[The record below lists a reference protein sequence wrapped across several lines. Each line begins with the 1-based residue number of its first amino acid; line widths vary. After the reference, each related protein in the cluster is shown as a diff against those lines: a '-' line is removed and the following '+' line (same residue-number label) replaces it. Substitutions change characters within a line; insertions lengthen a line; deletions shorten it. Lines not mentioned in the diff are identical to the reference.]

1 MASCYIN
8 SLILFFHITQL
19 ELGFAKFNNNDS
31 LSLIFSLYIYIY
43 ILNLNWKIGK
53 FYYMDFP
60 IHSIL
65 CVFLRRP
72 RFYLE
77 TLFRNFQVID
87 TIR

>member
-1 MASCYIN
+1 MLLN
-8 SLILFFHITQL
+8 QL
-19 ELGFAKFNNNDS
+19 
-31 LSLIFSLYIYIY
+31 LYIKTIITFLINFKINQ

>member
-43 ILNLNWKIGK
+43 IYIILVYVIKSA
-53 FYYMDFP
+53 F
-60 IHSIL
+60 IHQNYNYI
-65 CVFLRRP
+65 F
-72 RFYLE
+72 
-77 TLFRNFQVID
+77 N
-87 TIR
+87 